1 MNQSELP
8 FRMDNIL
15 SDVNDCAFCNK
26 SFYYPVGGVPINRF
40 HYPRGFEYH
49 KCPHCESYTL
59 LNRTHHYKEEI
70 YPVDYYTKIGL
81 TRPLTY
87 LQKKWAEHSY
97 GKFSP
102 LGFLCSL
109 LMGTKHRSVQY
120 FGELEIKKGSRILDF
135 GCGNG
140 QLMKMLY
147 HLGYDT
153 LSGVDP
159 MTVPDDFRSNNYA
172 LLYRNLDTI
181 YGDFHVIISCHS
193 IEHVPNPDKT
203 LAWMAS
209 KLKHGG
215 TLIIQC
221 PIAPNIIIDKYGP
234 DWVGWD
240 APRHLTIPS
249 QGVLQ
254 RILAENGVYLHAVY
268 DESTLWSWQASDDN
282 LWKLVK
288 QPEWRKKLRH
298 LWGRY
303 SPSKHA
309 RNLRLAYNQTKKNPG
324 MLDCRGFVFKKGIP
338 SKLTS

>member
-1 MNQSELP
+1 M
-8 FRMDNIL
+8 
-15 SDVNDCAFCNK
+15 
-26 SFYYPVGGVPINRF
+26 YPN
-40 HYPRGFEYH
+40 GFEYH
-49 KCPHCESYTL
+49 KCPDCLAYTL
-59 LNRTHHYKEEI
+59 LNREVHYKEEI
-70 YPVDYYTKIGL
+70 YPVDYYTQIGL
-81 TRPLTY
+81 HKPLSY
-87 LQKKWAEHSY
+87 LQKKWAEYSY

-120 FGELEIKKGSRILDF
+120 FGDLDIKKGSRILDF

-153 LSGVDP
+153 LSGLDP
-159 MTVPDDFRSNNYA
+159 MTIQHDLEPNNYGI
-172 LLYRNLDTI
+172 LYHSKAGI

-193 IEHVPNPDKT
+193 IEHVPNPIDT
-203 LAWMAS
+203 LHWLACH
-209 KLKHGG
+209 LKHGG

-221 PIAPNIIIDKYGP
+221 PIAPNIIMDKYGSS
-234 DWVGWD
+234 WVGWD

-249 QGVLQ
+249 QEAIQ
-254 RILAENGVYLHAVY
+254 KALAKDNVFLHAVY

-282 LWKLVK
+282 LWDLDK

-298 LWGRY
+298 IWGRY

-309 RNLRLAYNQTKKNPG
+309 RNLRKGYMAAKKVPG
-324 MLDCRGFVFKKGIP
+324 ALDCRGFVYKKGIRP
-338 SKLTS
+338 KPTS